1 MSKIKKGKD
10 GKINIVLNSS
20 ESAIVFGDEGI
31 YQILSETFRKTLS
44 EAQETQGASMKKK
57 LEDCTEEGA
66 SKVLNEFVLI
76 QVVNLLS
83 EIMEGLASN
92 PNRKP

>member
-1 MSKIKKGKD
+1 VAKIKEDED
-10 GKINIVLNSS
+10 GKKTIVLNSS

-44 EAQETQGASMKKK
+44 EAQETQGASMIKL
-57 LEDCTEEGA
+57 LEDCKDEDA
-66 SKVLNEFVLI
+66 SKVMNEFVLI